1 MQITQSQSG
10 ALQVATLDGRLDTA
24 TSATAEA
31 TLLGLLAPPGLV
43 LDMTKVRYVS
53 SAGLRTLLKLAKE
66 AKAKDAAFSLVALQ
80 PAVREVFEISGFDKI
95 IPAFATVAE
104 AIKA

>member
-1 MQITQSQSG
+1 MQITHTQSG

-24 TSATAEA
+24 TAGAAEA
-31 TLLGLLAPPGLV
+31 ELLGILAPPGLV
-43 LDMTKVRYVS
+43 LDLTKVRYVS

-66 AKAKDAAFSLVALQ
+66 AKAKSASFALVGLQ

-95 IPAFATVAE
+95 IPAFATLAD
-104 AIKA
+104 ATA